1 MKTLF
6 IYYCTDAH
14 IGKICAEN
22 ADSKYTD
29 VIELSPRYSCGFTK
43 KLSCALSGQG
53 IRIKEL
59 NIDFSK
65 YDSVI
70 IASTPTAG
78 MPAAVVN
85 EFLHTTNL
93 SGREVIGVFIKDRL
107 FSRHTSEIFRKRISL
122 AGGSCRSVV
131 AIPAKEIKKHPTHVL
146 EFVKNAVS
154 KGEAF

>member
-6 IYYCTDAH
+6 IYYCTDSRV
-14 IGKICAEN
+14 GKICAEN

-29 VIELSPRYSCGFTK
+29 VIELSPRYSCGYAK

-53 IRIKEL
+53 VRIKEL
-59 NIDFSK
+59 DIDFSK

-70 IASTPTAG
+70 IASTLTAG

-93 SGREVIGVFIKDRL
+93 SGTEVIGVFIKDRF
-107 FSRHTSEIFRKRISL
+107 FSRHTSEVFRKRISL
-122 AGGSCRSVV
+122 AGGNCRSVV
-131 AIPAKEIKKHPTHVL
+131 TIPTKEIKKNPTHVM
-146 EFVKNAVS
+146 EFVENAVS
-154 KGEAF
+154 KAEAF

>member
-6 IYYCTDAH
+6 IYYCNNSQVR
-14 IGKICAEN
+14 KICAEN

-29 VIELSPRYSCGFTK
+29 VIELSPRYSCGFAK
-43 KLSCALSGQG
+43 RLSCAISGQG
-53 IRIKEL
+53 VRINEL
-59 NIDFSK
+59 EIDFSK

-70 IASTPTAG
+70 IASTLTAG

-93 SGREVIGVFIKDRL
+93 SGTEIIGVFIKDKF

-122 AGGSCRSVV
+122 AGGNCRSVV
-131 AIPAKEIKKHPTHVL
+131 TIPAKEIKKHPNHVM
-146 EFVKNAVS
+146 EFVQNAVS
-154 KGEAF
+154 KAEAF